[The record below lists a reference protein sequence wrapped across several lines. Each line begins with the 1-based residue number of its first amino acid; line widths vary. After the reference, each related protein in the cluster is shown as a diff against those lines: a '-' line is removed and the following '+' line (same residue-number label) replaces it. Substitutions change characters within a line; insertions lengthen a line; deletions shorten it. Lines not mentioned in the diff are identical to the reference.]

1 MTSKRTK
8 AGVATAAA
16 ILSASIVAVALA
28 CSSPAGAVTRTPDVS
43 ASANLNLRISPSTRK
58 PWPRIWPGQVYQDAS
73 PFNTPVPA
81 NPQLAP
87 NSSQIVHRVTSWGPP
102 AKPYAGAAG
111 TSDDWSHPVY
121 FARWSDPVYRIHQTG
136 WANPDIEGKRIHIPV
151 GAKPAGG
158 GDASFSV
165 VGPWRGWEY
174 DFWDAKTPS
183 GHGGTF
189 TANFGRRGLWR
200 GNGLGMS
207 RYPYRGGITAA
218 GFSNQAGVIRVS
230 EMESGAINHA
240 LFMTV
245 RCHFG
250 NVWPAD
256 SVGTHG
262 LCSDPKDAPAMGQ
275 HFWLDMSPAQINA
288 LTVPAWQKI
297 ILRAMA
303 TYGMYV
309 GDDGGAPWA
318 LSIESGDNYTSFG
331 EPDPWVA
338 YAKSQGI
345 DGTYDSSIGRTVYSL
360 NLQHAVDWGNKLKVL
375 RPGQ

>member
-1 MTSKRTK
+1 M
-8 AGVATAAA
+8 GP
-16 ILSASIVAVALA
+16 LY
-28 CSSPAGAVTRTPDVS
+28 D
-43 ASANLNLRISPSTRK
+43 
-58 PWPRIWPGQVYQDAS
+58 DAS

-87 NSSQIVHRVTSWGPP
+87 NSWQIVQRVTSWGPP
-102 AKPYAGAAG
+102 AKNYAGAAG
-111 TSDDWSHPVY
+111 TSEDWSHPVY
-121 FARWSDPVYRIHQTG
+121 FARPSDPVYTIHQTG
-136 WANPDIEGKRIHIPV
+136 WANRDIEGRPIHIPV
-151 GAKPAGG
+151 GAKPAGAADG
-158 GDASFSV
+158 VFSV
-165 VGPWRGWEY
+165 VEPDGWEF
-174 DFWDAKTPS
+174 DFWDAQVPS

-189 TANFGRRGLWR
+189 TANFGRRGRWS
-200 GNGLGMS
+200 GSGLGTS
-207 RYPYRGGITAA
+207 SFPYRGGTTAA

-230 EMESGAINHA
+230 EMESGVIDHA
-240 LFMTV
+240 LFMSV
-245 RCHFG
+245 RCHSG

-262 LCSDPKDAPAMGQ
+262 LCSDPWGAPAMGQ

-288 LTVPAWQKI
+288 LAVPDWQKI

-318 LSIESGDNYTSFG
+318 LQIESGDNYTSFG
-331 EPDPWVA
+331 LPDPWVA

-345 DGTYDSSIGRTVYSL
+345 EGYYDSSIDRTVYYF
-360 NLQHAVDWGNKLKVL
+360 NFQNAVDWGNRLKVL

>member
-1 MTSKRTK
+1 MTPMRTK
-8 AGVATAAA
+8 AGIATAAKAA

-28 CSSPAGAVTRTPDVS
+28 CSAPAGAVIRTPNV
-43 ASANLNLRISPSTRK
+43 SPSTNLSLS
-58 PWPRIWPGQVYQDAS
+58 IGQVYQDAS

-136 WANPDIEGKRIHIPV
+136 WANPDVEGQRIHIPV

-165 VGPWRGWEY
+165 VGPFRGWEY

-200 GNGLGMS
+200 RGDGLGMS

-245 RCHFG
+245 RCHSG

-262 LCSDPKDAPAMGQ
+262 QCSDPKDAPAMGQ

-288 LTVPAWQKI
+288 LAVPDWQKI

-318 LSIESGDNYTSFG
+318 LQFESGDNYTSFG
-331 EPDPWVA
+331 VPDPWVA
-338 YAKSQGI
+338 YAKSHGI
-345 DGTYDSSIGRTVYSL
+345 QGTYDSSIGRTVYNF
-360 NLQHAVDWGNKLKVL
+360 NLQNAVDWGNKLKVL

>member
-1 MTSKRTK
+1 MRTK
-8 AGVATAAA
+8 AGIVPAARAA

-28 CSSPAGAVTRTPDVS
+28 CSASAGAVTRTPNVS
-43 ASANLNLRISPSTRK
+43 PSTNLNLSI
-58 PWPRIWPGQVYQDAS
+58 GQVYQDAS

-165 VGPWRGWEY
+165 VGPFRGWEY
-174 DFWDAKTPS
+174 DFWNAKTPS

-200 GNGLGMS
+200 RGDGLGMS

-318 LSIESGDNYTSFG
+318 LQIESGDNYTSFG

-345 DGTYDSSIGRTVYSL
+345 DGTYDSSIGRTVYYF
-360 NLQHAVDWGNKLKVL
+360 NLQNAVDWGNNLKVL
-375 RPGQ
+375 GPAQ